1 MARKKKTAARK
12 CAGLVKSGARKGKLK
27 KGYKWP
33 GDGRCPIKVAKKKG
47 RR

>member
-1 MARKKKTAARK
+1 MAKKTKKARS

-27 KGYKWP
+27 KGFKWP
-33 GDGRCPIKVAKKKG
+33 GNGRCPVKVAAKKKG